1 MTHLFCLYKNNHL
14 DYCMVTH
21 KKDRGEYMKSQILI
35 LGTTVILT
43 VIVVF
48 AAVILGNNLND
59 RSRELIVDPLPEST
73 TKPSAVVTEPTSETS
88 VESISTETT
97 SIPGYDLVKMKSGQ
111 LDQNVR
117 LYNPSNNSCYFL
129 ITIYLPDGK
138 EIYRSD
144 LIAPGDS
151 IDRIRLST
159 KLEKGLNENAMLV
172 YSCYSVD
179 NLQPMNGATVK
190 FTLEVI

>member
-1 MTHLFCLYKNNHL
+1 
-14 DYCMVTH
+14 
-21 KKDRGEYMKSQILI
+21 MKSQILI

-48 AAVILGNNLND
+48 AAVILGSNLND
-59 RSRELIVDPLPEST
+59 RSGESTVEPQPEST
-73 TKPSAVVTEPTSETS
+73 IKPTAVVSDPTSEPS
-88 VESISTETT
+88 KESISAETT
-97 SIPGYDLVKMKSGQ
+97 SIPGYDLIKLKSGQ

-117 LYNPSNNSCYFL
+117 LYNPSENSCYFL

>member
-1 MTHLFCLYKNNHL
+1 
-14 DYCMVTH
+14 
-21 KKDRGEYMKSQILI
+21 MKSQILI

-59 RSRELIVDPLPEST
+59 KFGEATVEPQVEGIP
-73 TKPSAVVTEPTSETS
+73 KPTAVVSDSTSET
-88 VESISTETT
+88 VEESIFTETT
-97 SIPGYDLVKMKSGQ
+97 SIPGYDLIKMKSGQ

-117 LYNPSNNSCYFL
+117 LYNPSENSCYFL
-129 ITIYLPDGK
+129 ITVYLPDGK

-159 KLEKGLNENAMLV
+159 KLEKGISENAMLV

-190 FTLEVI
+190 FTLEVT